1 MNKRLITL
9 GFIFLAISVIAKSL
23 FVMLKNIKI
32 DDFHKSAIVF
42 VIDSSASNK
51 NKIPD
56 EIKYVKTLCATLDP
70 EDAIKIIKVASN
82 SYLIYEG
89 TPADSTEITKS
100 LEKFT
105 NNKTDNSTSYG
116 EGIKKALGYC
126 LTMKKEGYR
135 PSVIVIGD
143 LANQGTLSKQ
153 LKWETLPQNIKN
165 VQKYIP
171 ELVMMFVY
179 TPPEK
184 MDLVKTKLAPV
195 LGETK
200 LIVANE
206 AMVEK
211 SGRRFIKAI
220 GR

>member
-1 MNKRLITL
+1 MDKLIKHR
-9 GFIFLAISVIAKSL
+9 GYSD
-23 FVMLKNIKI
+23 NI
-32 DDFHKSAIVF
+32 IVE
-42 VIDSSASNK
+42 NT
-51 NKIPD
+51 
-56 EIKYVKTLCATLDP
+56 Y
-70 EDAIKIIKVASN
+70 
-82 SYLIYEG
+82 
-89 TPADSTEITKS
+89 
-100 LEKFT
+100 
-105 NNKTDNSTSYG
+105 